1 MVLIAVFALVAGVLC
16 GRYVFTEEIARWLSS
31 ASDYVLYGLM
41 FFVGIS
47 VGMNKSVFKK
57 IREYHVKIFLIPIGI
72 VAGTI
77 AGGAVCS
84 LLLREKLQDS
94 MAVVSA
100 LAGTACPVF
109 WSLE

>member
-47 VGMNKSVFKK
+47 VGMNKSFLKK
-57 IREYHVKIFLIPIGI
+57 YGNIMLRSFLFP
-72 VAGTI
+72 
-77 AGGAVCS
+77 
-84 LLLREKLQDS
+84 
-94 MAVVSA
+94 
-100 LAGTACPVF
+100 
-109 WSLE
+109 